1 MKEHPLD
8 TRSRSNPIGLAGE
21 TVYPRTILDVVSFHR
36 GISLERKRSERS
48 QKFFLLMLAG
58 VRTSDS
64 GKQKRELLERILD
77 CLCRS
82 IRETDIAGWYEDSH
96 TFGVAFTEIG
106 CGDSRGE
113 VDNLISA
120 VTRRIQTSLS
130 AELFNQI
137 RLSFHVY
144 PEDWNE
150 TDGKRPSNPVLYPDL
165 MQRERS
171 RAPFRAIKRAM
182 DITASAFALLFLSPA
197 FLLIAF
203 AIKTTSKG
211 PVFFRQRRAGEFG
224 TPFWMLKFRS
234 MYENNDS
241 RVHKEYVAQL
251 IAGNA
256 DKHLSHENGESVY
269 KLTGDLRVTKVGA
282 FLRRTSLDELPQLI
296 NVLRGEMSLVGPR
309 PPIDYEVEEYA
320 LWHRRR
326 LIEAKPGITGLWQV
340 GGRNRVP
347 FDEMVRLDLEY
358 ARSWSPWLDLKILLR
373 TPKAVLEGAH

>member
-1 MKEHPLD
+1 VKEQSSD
-8 TRSRSNPIGLAGE
+8 TRSNSHPIELAGK
-21 TVYPRTILDVVSFHR
+21 TVHPRTILDVVSFHR

-58 VRTSDS
+58 VRKI
-64 GKQKRELLERILD
+64 GAGRERRELLEQILD

-106 CGDSRGE
+106 CGNSRAE
-113 VDNLISA
+113 VDGLITA
-120 VTRRIQTSLS
+120 VTTRIQKSLPVEQFS
-130 AELFNQI
+130 LL
-137 RLSFHVY
+137 RLSFHLY

-165 MQRERS
+165 IQRERT
-171 RAPFRAIKRAM
+171 RAPFRTIKRAM
-182 DITASAFALLFLSPA
+182 DIMGSASALLFLSPA
-197 FLLIAF
+197 FLLIAIV
-203 AIKTTSKG
+203 IKATSRG

-241 RVHKEYVAQL
+241 SVHKEYVAQL
-251 IAGNA
+251 IAGTA
-256 DKHLSHENGESVY
+256 DKHPSRENGKSVY
-269 KLTGDLRVTKVGA
+269 KLTGDLRVTKLGA

-309 PPIDYEVEEYA
+309 PPIDYEVEEYS

-358 ARSWSPWLDLKILLR
+358 ARSWSPWLDFKILLR
-373 TPKAVLEGAH
+373 TPKAVLEGAY